1 MEDRRHDVSGG
12 GGVVVLCNL
21 LRHVEKSMGNRSMN
35 EPNVTSMISTCQG
48 KIHLPLHSTE
58 EIPEAPS
65 LGRIARRFACFD
77 PLRFES
83 TRQRD
88 QTSICWNGSGPSTKI
103 EFV

>member
-1 MEDRRHDVSGG
+1 MFF
-12 GGVVVLCNL
+12 
-21 LRHVEKSMGNRSMN
+21 RSALK
-35 EPNVTSMISTCQG
+35 ERTWIITRTRSPLVGSLAGRFQGIPPVTSMISTCQG

-88 QTSICWNGSGPSTKI
+88 QTSICGNGSGPSTKI